1 MEITRMA
8 KEKISAFQAVICRI
22 ARIRQIGAR
31 IVSES
36 TFPYF
41 KKKIRAQFK
50 NIKNKIKISP
60 KKELSISEQVYSKFY
75 ISVNFFGSP
84 VKRMR
89 RFNFT

>member
-1 MEITRMA
+1 MEINKIA
-8 KEKISAFQAVICRI
+8 KEKISAFQAVICRT
-22 ARIRQIGAR
+22 ARIRQMGAR

-41 KKKIRAQFK
+41 KKKIREQVK

-60 KKELSISEQVYSKFY
+60 KKELSISDQVYSKFCT
-75 ISVNFFGSP
+75 SVNFFGSP